1 MKCAICINGQ
11 TENGY
16 TTVVLESGSTTL
28 VFKKVPAK
36 ICKNC
41 EEEYISADVNKA
53 LLKQARRELKRGV
66 TLEMLDFAA

>member
-1 MKCAICINGQ
+1 MKCAICNNGQ
-11 TENGY
+11 TEDGY
-16 TTVVLESGSTTL
+16 TTVVLESGKTTL

-41 EEEYISADVNKA
+41 GEEYISADINKA
-53 LLKQARRELKRGV
+53 LLEQARKEFKRGV

>member
-1 MKCAICINGQ
+1 MKCAICNNGN

-16 TTVVLESGSTTL
+16 ATVVLESGNTTI

-41 EEEYISADVNKA
+41 GEEYISSDVNNA
-53 LLKQARRELKRGV
+53 LLKQARKELKRGV
-66 TLEMLDFAA
+66 TLEMVDFAA